1 MSQGPGMAHSELAL
15 AWRDHR
21 GTNALSVSGW
31 AEAELRDLEGLD
43 AGELSRRLALLTTEA
58 LESGGDPQAIPSIAG
73 RFELAGDSVYFVPRF
88 PFVAGM
94 RYSLLVYCRPAGAS
108 DDRPEVWNIQRPAVE
123 AAPAANV
130 VAIYPAVAEVPVNL
144 LKFYVQFSEPMSV
157 GYAQRAVRVCRDD
170 TLEPMDGV
178 FVPMDPELWDR
189 QRQRLTL
196 LLDPARIKRD
206 LAPNLEAGYPLT
218 EGVPFRLFIDPDFR
232 DARGTPLRAG
242 GDRRYQVGP
251 AVRLRIDPGQWR
263 LHLPTAGSLEPL
275 AVEFERPL
283 DHALLQ
289 RCLWVSG
296 PEGTAVAGD
305 AETDPGEK
313 SWRFT
318 PTSPWSEGRHR
329 LIVERELEDLAGN
342 SPVRVFDRDITE
354 PDADPPPAGRLA
366 VDFTCVAA
374 PMPTGVEPAE

>member
-1 MSQGPGMAHSELAL
+1 MTQTPGAAFPGLTL

-21 GTNALSVSGW
+21 GTGALSVSGW
-31 AEAELRDLEGLD
+31 AEAELRELEGLD
-43 AGELSRRLALLTTEA
+43 AGELNRRLALLTTEA
-58 LESGGDPQAIPSIAG
+58 LESGGEPKAVPSVAG
-73 RFELAGDSVYFVPRF
+73 RFELAGGSVYFVPRF

-94 RYSLLVYCRPAGAS
+94 RYSLLAYRRPAGGS

-144 LKFYVQFSEPMSV
+144 LKIYVLFSEPMSE
-157 GYAQRAVRVCRDD
+157 GRAQQAVRVCQDD
-170 TLEPMDGV
+170 TLQPLEGV
-178 FVPMDPELWDR
+178 FVPMAPELWDR

-263 LHLPTAGSLEPL
+263 LHLPAAGSLEPL

-296 PEGTAVAGD
+296 PEGTAVVGD

-318 PTSPWSEGRHR
+318 PASPWSEGRHQ